1 MENNQ
6 EIIDSAELN
15 MMSTIS
21 HLETELA
28 KIRAGKANPIML
40 KGISVEY
47 YGNMTPLNQ
56 VASVSTPNSQTI
68 SIQPWEKGMLEEI
81 EKSIINSNLGLNPV
95 NNGESLLINI
105 PPLTEE
111 RRVELTKIAKSES
124 ELAKVSIRNSR
135 KDANNKIKAL
145 DISEDLK
152 SNLEIDSQE
161 LTNKYIIKV
170 DEMFTLKEKDILTL
184 QHMDLIKIKDIYSS
198 PKYNSKIIVAGW
210 VRAFRGNRFIELNDG
225 STIKNIQCVITESKT
240 NNEKRQ
246 KTMNRN

>member
-6 EIIDSAELN
+6 EIIENAELN
-15 MMSTIS
+15 MMSAIS

-40 KGISVEY
+40 KGVSVEY

-56 VASVSTPNSQTI
+56 VSSVSTPNAQTI
-68 SIQPWEKGMLEEI
+68 SIQPWEKDMLEEI

-111 RRVELTKIAKSES
+111 RRVELTKIAKLESES
-124 ELAKVSIRNSR
+124 AKVSIRNTR

-161 LTNKYIIKV
+161 LTDKYIRKV
-170 DEMFTLKEKDILTL
+170 DDMFTLKEKDILTL
-184 QHMDLIKIKDIYSS
+184 
-198 PKYNSKIIVAGW
+198 
-210 VRAFRGNRFIELNDG
+210 
-225 STIKNIQCVITESKT
+225 
-240 NNEKRQ
+240 
-246 KTMNRN
+246 

>member
-6 EIIDSAELN
+6 EIIENAELN
-15 MMSTIS
+15 MMSSIN

-40 KGISVEY
+40 KGVSVEY

-56 VASVSTPNSQTI
+56 VASISTPNAQTI
-68 SIQPWEKGMLEEI
+68 SIQPWEKDLLEGI

-111 RRVELTKIAKSES
+111 RRLELTKLAKSES
-124 ELAKVSIRNSR
+124 ESAKVSIRNTR
-135 KDANNKIKAL
+135 KDANNKIKGL

-161 LTNKYIIKV
+161 LTDKYIKKV

-184 QHMDLIKIKDIYSS
+184 
-198 PKYNSKIIVAGW
+198 
-210 VRAFRGNRFIELNDG
+210 
-225 STIKNIQCVITESKT
+225 
-240 NNEKRQ
+240 
-246 KTMNRN
+246 

>member
-6 EIIDSAELN
+6 EIIDNAELN
-15 MMSTIS
+15 MMSSIN

-40 KGISVEY
+40 KGVSVEY

-56 VASVSTPNSQTI
+56 VASISTLNAQTI
-68 SIQPWEKGMLEEI
+68 SIQPWEKDLLEEI

-111 RRVELTKIAKSES
+111 RRMELTKLAKAETES
-124 ELAKVSIRNSR
+124 AKVSIRNTR
-135 KDANNKIKAL
+135 KDANNKIKGL
-145 DISEDLK
+145 EISDDLK

-161 LTNKYIIKV
+161 LTDKYIKKV
-170 DEMFTLKEKDILTL
+170 DEMFALKEKDILTL
-184 QHMDLIKIKDIYSS
+184 
-198 PKYNSKIIVAGW
+198 
-210 VRAFRGNRFIELNDG
+210 
-225 STIKNIQCVITESKT
+225 
-240 NNEKRQ
+240 
-246 KTMNRN
+246 

>member
-1 MENNQ
+1 MDNNQ
-6 EIIDSAELN
+6 EIIDSSEVN
-15 MMSTIS
+15 MISAIS

-40 KGISVEY
+40 KGVSVEY

-56 VASVSTPNSQTI
+56 VASVSTPNAQTI
-68 SIQPWEKGMLEEI
+68 SIQPWEKDMLEEI

-111 RRVELTKIAKSES
+111 RRVELTKLAKSES
-124 ELAKVSIRNSR
+124 ESAKVSIRNSR

-161 LTNKYIIKV
+161 LTDKYIKKV

-184 QHMDLIKIKDIYSS
+184 
-198 PKYNSKIIVAGW
+198 
-210 VRAFRGNRFIELNDG
+210 
-225 STIKNIQCVITESKT
+225 
-240 NNEKRQ
+240 
-246 KTMNRN
+246 

>member
-6 EIIDSAELN
+6 EIIENAELN
-15 MMSTIS
+15 MMSSIN

-56 VASVSTPNSQTI
+56 VASISTPNAQTI
-68 SIQPWEKGMLEEI
+68 SIQPWEKDLLEEI

-111 RRVELTKIAKSES
+111 RRLELTKLAKSES
-124 ELAKVSIRNSR
+124 ESAKVSIRNTR
-135 KDANNKIKAL
+135 KDANNKIKGL

-161 LTNKYIIKV
+161 LTDKYIKKV

-184 QHMDLIKIKDIYSS
+184 
-198 PKYNSKIIVAGW
+198 
-210 VRAFRGNRFIELNDG
+210 
-225 STIKNIQCVITESKT
+225 
-240 NNEKRQ
+240 
-246 KTMNRN
+246 

>member
-6 EIIDSAELN
+6 EIIENAELN
-15 MMSTIS
+15 MMSSIN

-40 KGISVEY
+40 KGVSVEY

-56 VASVSTPNSQTI
+56 VASISTPNAQTI
-68 SIQPWEKGMLEEI
+68 SIQPWEKDLLEEI
-81 EKSIINSNLGLNPV
+81 ERSIINSNLGLNPV
-95 NNGESLLINI
+95 NNGESILINV

-111 RRVELTKIAKSES
+111 RRLELTKLAKSES
-124 ELAKVSIRNSR
+124 ESAKVSIRNTR
-135 KDANNKIKAL
+135 KDANNKIKGL

-161 LTNKYIIKV
+161 LTDKYIKKV

-184 QHMDLIKIKDIYSS
+184 
-198 PKYNSKIIVAGW
+198 
-210 VRAFRGNRFIELNDG
+210 
-225 STIKNIQCVITESKT
+225 
-240 NNEKRQ
+240 
-246 KTMNRN
+246 

>member
-1 MENNQ
+1 MENSQ
-6 EIIDSAELN
+6 EIIENAELN
-15 MMSTIS
+15 MMSAIS

-40 KGISVEY
+40 KGVSVEY

-56 VASVSTPNSQTI
+56 VSSVSTPNAQTI
-68 SIQPWEKGMLEEI
+68 SIQPWEKDMLEEI

-124 ELAKVSIRNSR
+124 ESAKVSIRNSR

-161 LTNKYIIKV
+161 LTDKYIKKV
-170 DEMFTLKEKDILTL
+170 DDMFTLKEKDILTL
-184 QHMDLIKIKDIYSS
+184 
-198 PKYNSKIIVAGW
+198 
-210 VRAFRGNRFIELNDG
+210 
-225 STIKNIQCVITESKT
+225 
-240 NNEKRQ
+240 
-246 KTMNRN
+246 

>member
-6 EIIDSAELN
+6 EIVESAELN
-15 MMSTIS
+15 MMSAIS

-56 VASVSTPNSQTI
+56 VASVSTPNAQTI
-68 SIQPWEKGMLEEI
+68 SIQPWEKDLLDEI
-81 EKSIINSNLGLNPV
+81 EKSIISSNLGLNPV

-111 RRVELTKIAKSES
+111 RRVELTKFAKSES
-124 ELAKVSIRNSR
+124 ESAKISIRNTR
-135 KDANNKIKAL
+135 KDSNNKIKSL
-145 DISEDLK
+145 EISDDLK

-161 LTNKYIIKV
+161 LTDKYIKKV
-170 DEMFTLKEKDILTL
+170 DEMFSLKERDILTL
-184 QHMDLIKIKDIYSS
+184 
-198 PKYNSKIIVAGW
+198 
-210 VRAFRGNRFIELNDG
+210 
-225 STIKNIQCVITESKT
+225 
-240 NNEKRQ
+240 
-246 KTMNRN
+246 

>member
-1 MENNQ
+1 MENSQ
-6 EIIDSAELN
+6 EIIENAELN
-15 MMSTIS
+15 MMSAIS

-40 KGISVEY
+40 KGVSVEY

-56 VASVSTPNSQTI
+56 VSSVSTPNAQTI
-68 SIQPWEKGMLEEI
+68 SIQPWEKDMLEEI

-124 ELAKVSIRNSR
+124 ESAKVSIRNTR

-161 LTNKYIIKV
+161 LTDKYIKKV
-170 DEMFTLKEKDILTL
+170 DDMFTLKEKDILTL
-184 QHMDLIKIKDIYSS
+184 
-198 PKYNSKIIVAGW
+198 
-210 VRAFRGNRFIELNDG
+210 
-225 STIKNIQCVITESKT
+225 
-240 NNEKRQ
+240 
-246 KTMNRN
+246 

>member
-15 MMSTIS
+15 MMSAVS

-40 KGISVEY
+40 KGVSVEY

-56 VASVSTPNSQTI
+56 VASVSTPNAQTI
-68 SIQPWEKGMLEEI
+68 SIQPWEKDMLEEI

-124 ELAKVSIRNSR
+124 EAAKVSIRNQR
-135 KDANNKIKAL
+135 KDTNNKIKAL

-161 LTNKYIIKV
+161 LTDKYIKKV

-184 QHMDLIKIKDIYSS
+184 
-198 PKYNSKIIVAGW
+198 
-210 VRAFRGNRFIELNDG
+210 
-225 STIKNIQCVITESKT
+225 
-240 NNEKRQ
+240 
-246 KTMNRN
+246 

>member
-6 EIIDSAELN
+6 EIIDNAELN
-15 MMSTIS
+15 MMSSIN

-40 KGISVEY
+40 KGISIEY

-56 VASVSTPNSQTI
+56 VASISTPNAQTI
-68 SIQPWEKGMLEEI
+68 SIQPWEKDLLEEI

-111 RRVELTKIAKSES
+111 RRMELTKLAKSETES
-124 ELAKVSIRNSR
+124 AKVSIRNTR
-135 KDANNKIKAL
+135 KDANNKIKGL
-145 DISEDLK
+145 EISDDLK

-161 LTNKYIIKV
+161 LTDKYIKKV
-170 DEMFTLKEKDILTL
+170 DEMFALKEKDILTL
-184 QHMDLIKIKDIYSS
+184 
-198 PKYNSKIIVAGW
+198 
-210 VRAFRGNRFIELNDG
+210 
-225 STIKNIQCVITESKT
+225 
-240 NNEKRQ
+240 
-246 KTMNRN
+246 

>member
-6 EIIDSAELN
+6 EIIENAELN
-15 MMSTIS
+15 MMSSIN

-40 KGISVEY
+40 KGVSVEY

-56 VASVSTPNSQTI
+56 VASISTPNAQTI
-68 SIQPWEKGMLEEI
+68 SIQPWEKDLLEEI

-95 NNGESLLINI
+95 NNGESLLITI

-111 RRVELTKIAKSES
+111 RRLELTKLAKSES
-124 ELAKVSIRNSR
+124 ESAKVSIRNTR
-135 KDANNKIKAL
+135 KDANNKIKGL

-161 LTNKYIIKV
+161 LTDKYIKKV

-184 QHMDLIKIKDIYSS
+184 
-198 PKYNSKIIVAGW
+198 
-210 VRAFRGNRFIELNDG
+210 
-225 STIKNIQCVITESKT
+225 
-240 NNEKRQ
+240 
-246 KTMNRN
+246 

>member
-15 MMSTIS
+15 MMSAIS

-56 VASVSTPNSQTI
+56 VASVSTPNAQTI
-68 SIQPWEKGMLEEI
+68 SIQPWEKDMLEEI

-124 ELAKVSIRNSR
+124 ESAKVSIRNSR

-161 LTNKYIIKV
+161 LTDKYIKKV

-184 QHMDLIKIKDIYSS
+184 
-198 PKYNSKIIVAGW
+198 
-210 VRAFRGNRFIELNDG
+210 
-225 STIKNIQCVITESKT
+225 
-240 NNEKRQ
+240 
-246 KTMNRN
+246 

>member
-6 EIIDSAELN
+6 EIIENAELN
-15 MMSTIS
+15 MMSSIN

-40 KGISVEY
+40 KGVSVEY

-56 VASVSTPNSQTI
+56 VASISTPNAQTI
-68 SIQPWEKGMLEEI
+68 SIQPWEKDLLEEI
-81 EKSIINSNLGLNPV
+81 EKSIVNSNLGLNPV

-111 RRVELTKIAKSES
+111 RRLELTKLAKSES
-124 ELAKVSIRNSR
+124 ESAKVSIRNTR
-135 KDANNKIKAL
+135 KDANNKIKGL

-161 LTNKYIIKV
+161 LTDKYIKKV

-184 QHMDLIKIKDIYSS
+184 
-198 PKYNSKIIVAGW
+198 
-210 VRAFRGNRFIELNDG
+210 
-225 STIKNIQCVITESKT
+225 
-240 NNEKRQ
+240 
-246 KTMNRN
+246 

>member
-6 EIIDSAELN
+6 EIIENAELN
-15 MMSTIS
+15 MMSSIN

-40 KGISVEY
+40 KGVSIEY

-56 VASVSTPNSQTI
+56 VASVSTPNAQTI
-68 SIQPWEKGMLEEI
+68 SIQPWEKDLLDEI

-111 RRVELTKIAKSES
+111 RRMELTKLAKSES
-124 ELAKVSIRNSR
+124 ESAKVSVRNTR
-135 KDANNKIKAL
+135 KDANNKIKGL
-145 DISEDLK
+145 DISDDLK

-161 LTNKYIIKV
+161 LTDKYIKKV

-184 QHMDLIKIKDIYSS
+184 
-198 PKYNSKIIVAGW
+198 
-210 VRAFRGNRFIELNDG
+210 
-225 STIKNIQCVITESKT
+225 
-240 NNEKRQ
+240 
-246 KTMNRN
+246 

>member
-15 MMSTIS
+15 MMSAIS

-40 KGISVEY
+40 KGVSVEY

-56 VASVSTPNSQTI
+56 VASISTPNAQTI
-68 SIQPWEKGMLEEI
+68 SIQPWEKDMLEEI

-111 RRVELTKIAKSES
+111 RRVELTKLAKSES
-124 ELAKVSIRNSR
+124 ESAKVSIRNSR

-161 LTNKYIIKV
+161 LTDKYIKKV

-184 QHMDLIKIKDIYSS
+184 
-198 PKYNSKIIVAGW
+198 
-210 VRAFRGNRFIELNDG
+210 
-225 STIKNIQCVITESKT
+225 
-240 NNEKRQ
+240 
-246 KTMNRN
+246 

>member
-6 EIIDSAELN
+6 EIIDNAELN
-15 MMSTIS
+15 MMSSIN

-40 KGISVEY
+40 KGVSVEY
-47 YGNMTPLNQ
+47 YGNMKPLNQ
-56 VASVSTPNSQTI
+56 VASISTPNAQTI
-68 SIQPWEKGMLEEI
+68 SIQPWEKDLLEEI
-81 EKSIINSNLGLNPV
+81 EKSILNSNLGLNPV

-111 RRVELTKIAKSES
+111 RRLELTKLAKSES
-124 ELAKVSIRNSR
+124 ESAKVSIRNTR
-135 KDANNKIKAL
+135 KDANNKIKGL

-161 LTNKYIIKV
+161 LTDKYIKKV

-184 QHMDLIKIKDIYSS
+184 
-198 PKYNSKIIVAGW
+198 
-210 VRAFRGNRFIELNDG
+210 
-225 STIKNIQCVITESKT
+225 
-240 NNEKRQ
+240 
-246 KTMNRN
+246 

>member
-15 MMSTIS
+15 MMSAIS

-56 VASVSTPNSQTI
+56 VASVSTPNAQTI
-68 SIQPWEKGMLEEI
+68 SIQPWEKDLLDEI
-81 EKSIINSNLGLNPV
+81 EKSIVSSNLGFNPV

-111 RRVELTKIAKSES
+111 RRVELTKFAKSES
-124 ELAKVSIRNSR
+124 ESAKISIRNTR
-135 KDANNKIKAL
+135 KDSNNKIKSL
-145 DISEDLK
+145 EISDDLK

-161 LTNKYIIKV
+161 LTDKYIKKV
-170 DEMFTLKEKDILTL
+170 DEMFSLKERDILTL
-184 QHMDLIKIKDIYSS
+184 
-198 PKYNSKIIVAGW
+198 
-210 VRAFRGNRFIELNDG
+210 
-225 STIKNIQCVITESKT
+225 
-240 NNEKRQ
+240 
-246 KTMNRN
+246 